1 MPIMITPD
9 TMCRRQSV
17 GFRSCFGRNPTPE
30 GPLALTGGG
39 ATIQEVSEASSL
51 SLDCRQPED
60 SLAIVPTEQAKQP
73 ASVALGPAGDQ
84 RWSAAN
90 VDEILDAFAM
100 RRAASAAAARKRPAA
115 AGPETPEPKACDVA
129 EKSSKKQKKRQV
141 TPVKKPALAIE
152 PPPVAK
158 PPVLVL
164 GSAKC
169 RGSHGGCAQRRNPS
183 FSGKRYQR

>member
-1 MPIMITPD
+1 M
-9 TMCRRQSV
+9 V
-17 GFRSCFGRNPTPE
+17 GILFQR
-30 GPLALTGGG
+30 GPLAITGGG
-39 ATIQEVSEASSL
+39 ATIHEVSEAGSL
-51 SLDCRQPED
+51 SLDGDSRPGAATDLRQPAD
-60 SLAIVPTEQAKQP
+60 AVPTVATEPPEQP
-73 ASVALGPAGDQ
+73 ASLALVPAGDQ
-84 RWSAAN
+84 TRSAAN

-115 AGPETPEPKACDVA
+115 AEPETPEPKACDVA

-141 TPVKKPALAIE
+141 TPVKKPPVAIE

-164 GSAKC
+164 GCAKC
-169 RGSHGGCAQRRNPS
+169 RGSHGGCAQCRNPS